1 MFKTLFSKIPRSSVT
16 LLLVIT
22 LIAGLALTGCSQ
34 NTAQKEDKT
43 GQNAAQTTEQK
54 SLLVY
59 AGSASKPPTE
69 EAAKLFEQKTGV
81 KVDLIFGGSGSVLS
95 QMKLAK
101 KGDLYFPGS
110 SDFMEKAKK
119 DGLVYSETESKIV
132 YLVNA
137 INVQKGNPKGIKE
150 LKDLLKPGIKVAI
163 ANPETVCVGLYATE
177 IIDNNFTA
185 EEKAAFKNNLIN
197 YTESCDKT
205 ATAISLKTVDAVIGW
220 SVFQYWDPEKIET
233 IPLQKDQ
240 IARIGYIPIAISAYT
255 QNKELAQQFI
265 DFLNSDEG
273 KAIFKKHSYFTTPEE
288 AKAYIGE
295 DKPVGGEYT
304 LGKDWIK

>member
-1 MFKTLFSKIPRSSVT
+1 MFETILSKLPRSSRTV
-16 LLLVIT
+16 LLMIT
-22 LIAGLALTGCSQ
+22 LITGIVLTGCSQ
-34 NTAQKEDKT
+34 NTAQKDDKT
-43 GQNAAQTTEQK
+43 AQKTVQQ
-54 SLLVY
+54 SLMVY

-81 KVDLIFGGSGSVLS
+81 KVDLIFGGSGTVLS

-101 KGDLYFPGS
+101 QGDLYFPGS
-110 SDFMEKAKK
+110 SDFMEKAKQE
-119 DGLVYSETESKIV
+119 GLVYPETESKIV

-137 INVQKGNPKGIKE
+137 INVQKGNPKGINN

-185 EEKAAFKNNLIN
+185 EEKQAFKKNLIN

-205 ATAISLKTVDAVIGW
+205 ATAISLRTVDAVIGW
-220 SVFQYWDPEKIET
+220 RVFQYWDPEKIET
-233 IPLQKDQ
+233 IPLQKAQ
-240 IARIGYIPIAISAYT
+240 IARIGYIPIATST
-255 QNKELAQQFI
+255 FTKNKELAQQFI
-265 DFLNSDEG
+265 DFLNSTEG
-273 KAIFKKHSYFTTPEE
+273 KAVFKKYSYFATPEE
-288 AKAYIGE
+288 AKTYIGA

-304 LGKDWIK
+304 LQKDWIK